1 LRNSF
6 STIFAAQSPHR
17 LIGYFLRKFSG
28 LAFAQA
34 ATGAVITL
42 LSFAVPEASSR
53 ILGIY
58 IPAKDYSGAV
68 KLLALALGAVALLQ
82 CFQLLQQ
89 RLASAVSSRLTCIL
103 QRYTLRRCLALPMQ
117 WHLLH
122 GPAAANRS
130 FFYDISN
137 LTSLASN
144 VIGMAIFPFVQI
156 TLVLGVMLYLNH
168 ILALISLMPLCIM
181 ATISWISIRK
191 LPSAAAS
198 EIREANMLGRVFFD
212 FVSCVRLVKALC
224 IEPAAARDARP
235 QIESASN
242 ANRELA
248 NLNALFGSMTSLTVS
263 IGGLLVMGAGL
274 ALLAKQLLSLTDLLR
289 FIFFAALLYQP
300 FERLS
305 HFGQI
310 YLQAN
315 ESWRNMR
322 SNLSGART
330 EKSERRTKTRFLRCG
345 DIVAENLCFA
355 YDGHPILK
363 SVNLVA
369 SEGEV
374 VGIVGR
380 SGGGK
385 TTLLSILSGYLE
397 PDEGSV
403 RIGKEY
409 LKDLSRQAL
418 REQVFYAGQEAM
430 LFNRSIRFNLLM
442 ARARAS
448 ESMMWEALENAGM
461 REAVAS
467 FPNQL
472 DHTVGDHGTMLSGG
486 ERQRLLVAM
495 AWLRNPR
502 VLLLDEITAALDA
515 ITDQQVRECI
525 RRLMTG
531 RTTII
536 VSHRLENL
544 AAANRIYV
552 LESGEVLDEGTHAA
566 LLSECSL
573 YQQLWEA
580 RSL

>member
-1 LRNSF
+1 M
-6 STIFAAQSPHR
+6 
-17 LIGYFLRKFSG
+17 
-28 LAFAQA
+28 AQA
-34 ATGAVITL
+34 AIGAVITV

-58 IPAKDYSGAV
+58 IPAKDYSEAV
-68 KLLALALGAVALLQ
+68 KWLALALGAVALLQ

-89 RLASAVSSRLTCIL
+89 RLASAVSRRLTCIL

-117 WHLLH
+117 WHLIH
-122 GPAAANRS
+122 GAEAANRS

-137 LTSLASN
+137 LCSMASN
-144 VIGMAIFPFVQI
+144 VIGMALFPLVQI
-156 TLVLGVMLYLNH
+156 ALVFSVMLYLNH
-168 ILALISLMPLCIM
+168 TLALVSLVPLCMM
-181 ATISWISIRK
+181 AIISWISMRN
-191 LPSAAAS
+191 LPPAAAS
-198 EIREANMLGRVFFD
+198 QIREANVLGRVFFD

-224 IEPAAARDARP
+224 IEPTAARDAKP

-242 ANRELA
+242 ANRKLA
-248 NLNALFGSMTSLTVS
+248 NLNALFSSITSLTVS
-263 IGGLLVMGAGL
+263 VGGLFVLGAGL
-274 ALLAKQLLSLTDLLR
+274 ALLAQHQLSLADLLR

-322 SNLSGART
+322 SNLSGSRT
-330 EKSERRTKTRFLRCG
+330 QKHRLTKKTRFLRGG

-355 YDGHPILK
+355 YNGRPILK
-363 SVNLVA
+363 AVNLVA

-403 RIGKEY
+403 RIGKED

-430 LFNRSIRFNLLM
+430 LFNRSIRFNLRM
-442 ARARAS
+442 ARVSAS
-448 ESMMWEALENAGM
+448 EPLMWEALENAGM

-467 FPNQL
+467 FPKQL
-472 DHTVGDHGTMLSGG
+472 DQIVGDHGTMLSGG

-502 VLLLDEITAALDA
+502 ILLLDEITATLDA

-525 RRLMTG
+525 RRLMAG

-536 VSHRLENL
+536 VSHRLENV
-544 AAANRIYV
+544 ATANRIIV
-552 LESGEVLDEGTHAA
+552 LERGEALDEGTHAA
-566 LLSECSL
+566 LLSNCSL
-573 YQQLWEA
+573 YQQLWQA

>member
-1 LRNSF
+1 M
-6 STIFAAQSPHR
+6 
-17 LIGYFLRKFSG
+17 
-28 LAFAQA
+28 
-34 ATGAVITL
+34 
-42 LSFAVPEASSR
+42 PEASSR

-68 KLLALALGAVALLQ
+68 KLLALAFGAVALLQ

-168 ILALISLMPLCIM
+168 TLALISLMPLCIM
-181 ATISWISIRK
+181 AIISWISIRN
-191 LPSAAAS
+191 LPPAAAS

-235 QIESASN
+235 QIESAST
-242 ANRELA
+242 ATHKLS
-248 NLNALFGSMTSLTVS
+248 NLNALFSSMTSLTVS
-263 IGGLLVMGAGL
+263 VGGLLVLGAGL
-274 ALLAKQLLSLTDLLR
+274 ALLAQHQLSLTDLLR

-330 EKSERRTKTRFLRCG
+330 ERPGRRTKTRFPRCG

-355 YDGHPILK
+355 HDSRPILK

-397 PDEGSV
+397 PDQGSV
-403 RIGKEY
+403 RVGKED

-418 REQVFYAGQEAM
+418 REHVFYAGQEAM
-430 LFNRSIRFNLLM
+430 LFNRSIRFNLRM
-442 ARARAS
+442 ARVSAS

-461 REAVAS
+461 RDAVAS
-467 FPNQL
+467 FPQQL

-515 ITDQQVRECI
+515 ITDQQVRGCI
-525 RRLMTG
+525 RRLMKS

-536 VSHRLENL
+536 VSHRLENI
-544 AAANRIYV
+544 AAADRIYV
-552 LESGEVLDEGTHAA
+552 LERGEVLDKGSHAS
-566 LLSECSL
+566 LLSDCSL

-580 RSL
+580 RSS